1 MKNYFDKFRGL
12 EGEVDQT
19 SDELEQS
26 NEVVLE
32 VNDPSE
38 KSVLRRIVEG
48 EDLKVNLKFIRED
61 ELAAKRIERRLERLG
76 YTWVSTSGGTPCSI
90 TLVPSNASS
99 EFRVKHFV
107 ENNYDDLMDPILDTG
122 KVRGSDVYLFMA
134 LVQHKSSAISPE
146 EKNYLNCIV
155 SAVNYEQI
163 NLLDSLVGEI
173 NQYVGDNN
181 LSVGTA
187 RFNDDWG
194 TNDFKVSFSDLERD
208 IQKRTELL
216 LDLLTTD
223 PMLGR
228 SDLKN
233 YGYDLVI
240 EACKSNTG
248 RWYGDHRGPLSHYV
262 LLESLPEVF
271 SLPKDFVAKHVRDTP
286 EDKVIAAGII
296 NRAYRIEADREPL
309 EI

>member
-1 MKNYFDKFRGL
+1 MKNYFDKFKEL
-12 EGEVDQT
+12 ESEVDEP
-19 SDELEQS
+19 SDELEQF
-26 NEVVLE
+26 NEVVLA

-48 EDLKVNLKFIRED
+48 EDLKVKIEFPRED
-61 ELAAKRIERRLERLG
+61 ELVAKRIERRLKRLG
-76 YTWVSTSGGTPCSI
+76 YELYSSAGGRPCSM
-90 TLVPSNASS
+90 SFGQSASSS

-107 ENNYDDLMDPILDTG
+107 ANNYDDLMDPILDTG

-134 LVQHKSSAISPE
+134 LVRNKTSAISAE
-146 EKNYLNCIV
+146 EKNYLDRAV

-208 IQKRTELL
+208 IQKRTALL

-233 YGYDLVI
+233 YGYDLVK

-248 RWYGDHRGPLSHYV
+248 RWYGNHRGPLSHYI

-271 SLPKDFVAKHVRDTP
+271 SLPKDFVDLHVRENP

-296 NRAYRIEADREPL
+296 NRAYRVEADREPL